1 MVLPLSF
8 HLDLL
13 RLDLLLES
21 FLYNDEKE
29 KIYMSFVFEII
40 SAFSLVFLSMC
51 NA

>member
-1 MVLPLSF
+1 MALPLSV

-29 KIYMSFVFEII
+29 KKYMSFGFEII
-40 SAFSLVFLSMC
+40 SAFALVFLLMC